1 METRKSKIKNFLK
14 NNPPFTLAASS
25 AVLAIG
31 ALTYITVKMPKTV
44 NADGVPQ
51 ELWDEFIEV
60 AKRMDEAVAKHK
72 AEMKKK

>member
-1 METRKSKIKNFLK
+1 METRKAKIKNFLK
-14 NNPPFTLAASS
+14 SNIPFTLAASG
-25 AVLAIG
+25 AVIAIG
-31 ALTYITVKMPKTV
+31 TTIATKISAPKVV

-60 AKRMDEAVAKHK
+60 AKRMDEAVAKNK

>member
-1 METRKSKIKNFLK
+1 METRKSKIKHFLK
-14 NNPPFTLAASS
+14 NNIPFTIAASG
-25 AVLAIG
+25 AVIAIG
-31 ALTYITVKMPKTV
+31 ATIATKISAPKMV

-51 ELWDEFIEV
+51 ELWDEFMEV

>member
-1 METRKSKIKNFLK
+1 METRKSKIKNYLK
-14 NNPPFTLAASS
+14 SNLPYTLAAS
-25 AVLAIG
+25 ATVIAIG
-31 ALTYITVKMPKTV
+31 TTIATKVRAPKVV